1 MIFDSCLSCFHA
13 VCLPAVGALLPIL
26 FASVAFHTIVPI
38 LHITPLSL
46 SFPPSLPLPLL
57 HAYFTPPCF
66 LNDPISLTLLSLL
79 LLLLLLL
86 LILLLHSLIFLLLHS
101 LIFLLLIFLLS
112 LLFLIPSV
120 LHEDPRHFL
129 LPCPPALGRVPRTRR
144 SS

>member
-1 MIFDSCLSCFHA
+1 MIFDSCLSCFHS

-46 SFPPSLPLPLL
+46 SFPPSLPLSLL

-66 LNDPISLTLLSLL
+66 LNDPISLTLLI
-79 LLLLLLL
+79 LLLLLL
-86 LILLLHSLIFLLLHS
+86 LILLL
-101 LIFLLLIFLLS
+101 LLLIFLLS

-129 LPCPPALGRVPRTRR
+129 LPCPTALGRVPRTRR